1 MKNETTPALRL
12 TPVRETTASVPLA
25 VAERSLAALPVYGGV
40 LGTLCALFGWSA
52 LWPAMAAGA
61 AALALAVWCAMSR
74 GWRQWLPALLA
85 LAAAAWCLLLPQ
97 ARDSAAGLFNGV
109 LAYVQSLTGRI
120 HLPLAC
126 GETAALWAALPACI
140 VLGALLGSLAVYAP
154 AVNIVLAAAGVALA
168 AVSGSAD
175 GAWWLALLCLG
186 AALLCLGSR
195 RSCRRSPAV
204 SLWTAALAVLLAALT
219 VGVTVITGLG
229 ASWNTTSAG
238 ETVRKAVHALRYENE
253 AQAMPEGD
261 FSTGVDFS
269 DTPMLEVTLSRPE
282 SLYLRGFIG
291 QRYTRDGWTALDAG
305 ELSHQ
310 ANDVYWLQSADFFSQ
325 TQLSQLAALLKLDT
339 PQIDV
344 QLDISGACRRFALL
358 PYELSDSGVCDPYQL
373 RDTLPEGE
381 KHYAYTTSGN
391 LTALAY
397 ELLDVLSQHL
407 EDPQL
412 KNYLA
417 QETVYRQLVYDN
429 YLTIP
434 EDTQKTLTGFLGKA
448 PASITSYEA
457 KSRIRSCLAEMVE
470 YDESPVALPEDA
482 DPVSSFLQETG
493 RGSAVQYATTAV
505 MMLRYY
511 GIPARYVEGYLVTP
525 DMVSGKTGKTTL
537 TLTAD
542 DAHAWAEYYED
553 GVGWI
558 PFETATPYLNVMAE
572 SDWRWF
578 QPDNDADLTGAQAQD
593 GGGNQNSTVRH
604 STVEIPDQTADQP
617 QVITIWKE
625 LSSTLRSSLSRLHVG
640 RWLLLLLALA
650 LLAAILFVVLRR
662 HRTCKRRAAAFD
674 GADRAAATAAL
685 FAYAMELMW
694 HGGLPRENGSLLQQD
709 KAVSDWA
716 GKPVDFPA
724 LVWLNAEA
732 RYSSHPITE
741 TQRSQMRYFADDTL
755 RCFRRKLKLW
765 QKLYQKW
772 ILCMY

>member
-1 MKNETTPALRL
+1 
-12 TPVRETTASVPLA
+12 
-25 VAERSLAALPVYGGV
+25 
-40 LGTLCALFGWSA
+40 
-52 LWPAMAAGA
+52 
-61 AALALAVWCAMSR
+61 
-74 GWRQWLPALLA
+74 
-85 LAAAAWCLLLPQ
+85 
-97 ARDSAAGLFNGV
+97 
-109 LAYVQSLTGRI
+109 
-120 HLPLAC
+120 
-126 GETAALWAALPACI
+126 
-140 VLGALLGSLAVYAP
+140 
-154 AVNIVLAAAGVALA
+154 
-168 AVSGSAD
+168 
-175 GAWWLALLCLG
+175 
-186 AALLCLGSR
+186 
-195 RSCRRSPAV
+195 
-204 SLWTAALAVLLAALT
+204 
-219 VGVTVITGLG
+219 
-229 ASWNTTSAG
+229 
-238 ETVRKAVHALRYENE
+238 
-253 AQAMPEGD
+253 
-261 FSTGVDFS
+261 
-269 DTPMLEVTLSRPE
+269 
-282 SLYLRGFIG
+282 
-291 QRYTRDGWTALDAG
+291 
-305 ELSHQ
+305 
-310 ANDVYWLQSADFFSQ
+310 
-325 TQLSQLAALLKLDT
+325 
-339 PQIDV
+339 
-344 QLDISGACRRFALL
+344 
-358 PYELSDSGVCDPYQL
+358 
-373 RDTLPEGE
+373 
-381 KHYAYTTSGN
+381 
-391 LTALAY
+391 
-397 ELLDVLSQHL
+397 
-407 EDPQL
+407 
-412 KNYLA
+412 
-417 QETVYRQLVYDN
+417 
-429 YLTIP
+429 
-434 EDTQKTLTGFLGKA
+434 
-448 PASITSYEA
+448 
-457 KSRIRSCLAEMVE
+457 
-470 YDESPVALPEDA
+470 
-482 DPVSSFLQETG
+482 
-493 RGSAVQYATTAV
+493 
-505 MMLRYY
+505 
-511 GIPARYVEGYLVTP
+511 
-525 DMVSGKTGKTTL
+525 MVSGKTGETTL

-593 GGGNQNSTVRH
+593 GGGNQNSMVRH